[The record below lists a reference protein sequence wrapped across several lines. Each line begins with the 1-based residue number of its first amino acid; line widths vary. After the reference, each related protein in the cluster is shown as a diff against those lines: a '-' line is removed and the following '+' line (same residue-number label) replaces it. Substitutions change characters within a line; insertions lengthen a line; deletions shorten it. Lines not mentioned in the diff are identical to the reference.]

1 MMKLHLSKSSV
12 SLLFFALSAACGA
25 QSANQIVQWSIVVQE
40 HKQLNPGAK
49 AIAALEA
56 TIKDGWHVY
65 ALSQVPGGPIPLTV
79 KVPDNPVFTTAGV
92 AIESKPESFYDKNF
106 DMETQFYK
114 HSFSIKVPLAV
125 KATAPLG
132 DQTAEIDVKYQMC
145 NDNTCLPPAVTHLA
159 LQATIVRTD
168 GKIVKKA
175 GLATTTLHNSTGL
188 SSKAAVTEPL
198 NSTIVPGMSAPLV
211 PPVPSASTSSPTST
225 PASPV
230 PPSNLE
236 AHGFGSFIWLAIVMG
251 ALSLLT
257 PCVFPMIPITVSY
270 FANHAGGSRR
280 ASIGK
285 AAVYAGGIILTF
297 SAVGMLLAAIF
308 GAGGVNRLAANPWVN
323 LFITAVF
330 LVFALSLFGAFFFQ
344 VPTRLTQR
352 LDSLS
357 RMKES
362 SGTVGALLMGILFT
376 LTSFTCTAPFVGTL
390 LVMATEGNWRW
401 PLAGMVAFSTIF
413 AIPFFVL
420 ALAPQIVS
428 NLPRAGGW
436 MNSVKVVMGFLE
448 IAAAMKFLSNADL
461 IFGWGIFTHQ
471 AVLSIWIAIGLLL
484 VLYILGAFY
493 MSHDSPVKSVGA
505 VRILLAILFLA
516 ITVWMV
522 AGLFGHSM
530 GELEAF
536 LPPPTQESATSIT
549 LGSVSNSQ
557 TGPQWVLNNLPE
569 AEMQAAQQHKPI
581 FVDFTGYT
589 CTNCRWM
596 EANMFSRPD
605 IQSALSHFVLVRLY
619 TDGDGKI
626 YEDQQNM
633 QNNRFGT
640 VALPLYVLLTPQGAT
655 ISTFPGLTRDP
666 QQFLEFLSKAMG
678 A

>member
-1 MMKLHLSKSSV
+1 MMKSHLRRAGV
-12 SLLFFALSAACGA
+12 ALLFVALSAMCSA
-25 QSANQIVQWSIVVQE
+25 QSASQIVQWSIAIPK

-49 AIAALEA
+49 VVAVLNA

-65 ALSQVPGGPIPLTV
+65 ALSQVPGGPTPMTV
-79 KVPDNPVFTTAGV
+79 KLSDNPVFTPAG
-92 AIESKPESFYDKNF
+92 AATESTPESTYDKNF
-106 DMETQFYK
+106 EMQTQFFE
-114 HSFSIKVPLAV
+114 HSIEVELPLAV

-132 DQTAEIDVKYQMC
+132 DQTAEIDVRFQTC
-145 NDNTCLPPAVTHLA
+145 NDTNCLPPAVAHLA
-159 LQATIVRTD
+159 LQATIVKATA
-168 GKIVKKA
+168 IVKAA
-175 GLATTTLHNSTGL
+175 GLTHATLHGSTKSASEPAASKPL
-188 SSKAAVTEPL
+188 SSTAA
-198 NSTIVPGMSAPLV
+198 PGASAPPE
-211 PPVPSASTSSPTST
+211 PPASTSAHTST
-225 PASPV
+225 PPGPV
-230 PPSNLE
+230 LPANLE

-297 SAVGMLLAAIF
+297 SAVGMLLAALF

-330 LVFALSLFGAFFFQ
+330 LAFALSLFGAFFFQ

-376 LTSFTCTAPFVGTL
+376 LTSFTCTAPFIGTL

-401 PLAGMVAFSTIF
+401 PLAGMVAFSTVF
-413 AIPFFVL
+413 ALPFFVL

-471 AVLSIWIAIGLLL
+471 AVLSIWIAVGLLL
-484 VLYILGAFY
+484 VLYILGVFY
-493 MSHDSPVKSVGA
+493 MPHDSPVKSVGA
-505 VRILLAILFLA
+505 VRILLSILFLA

-522 AGLFGHSM
+522 TGLFGHSM
-530 GELEAF
+530 GEIEAF
-536 LPPPTQESATSIT
+536 LPPPTQESAASTT
-549 LGSVSNSQ
+549 PDSVSNSQ
-557 TGPQWVLNNLPE
+557 AGPQWILNNYPE
-569 AEMQAAQQHKPI
+569 AKAQAAQQHKPI

-596 EANMFSRPD
+596 EANMFSRSD
-605 IQSALSHFVLVRLY
+605 IQSDLSHFVLVRLY

-666 QQFLEFLSKAMG
+666 QQFLEFLKKGMVS
-678 A
+678 

>member
-1 MMKLHLSKSSV
+1 MKIQGGIKMVKLHLRRAGV
-12 SLLFFALSAACGA
+12 ALVFFALSAACSA
-25 QSANQIVQWSIVVQE
+25 QSANRIVQWSVSFPE

-49 AIAALEA
+49 TTAVVEAAIEN
-56 TIKDGWHVY
+56 GWHVY
-65 ALSQVPGGPIPLTV
+65 ALSQVPGGPTPLTV
-79 KVPDNPVFTTAGV
+79 KVPDNSVLNAAGLPT
-92 AIESKPESFYDKNF
+92 ESKPESIFDKSF

-114 HSFSIKVPLAV
+114 HSFEIKVPLAV
-125 KATAPLG
+125 KATALLG
-132 DQTAEIDVKYQMC
+132 DQSADIDVRFQTC
-145 NDNTCLPPAVTHLA
+145 NDNTCLPPTVIHLA
-159 LQATIVRTD
+159 LQVTIV
-168 GKIVKKA
+168 
-175 GLATTTLHNSTGL
+175 
-188 SSKAAVTEPL
+188 KAAASAVAPL
-198 NSTIVPGMSAPLV
+198 QNSAASPLKATASGPLDSTIAPSTPAELA
-211 PPVPSASTSSPTST
+211 PTASTPSSAST
-225 PASPV
+225 PASPTM
-230 PPSNLE
+230 PANLS
-236 AHGFGSFIWLAIVMG
+236 AHGLGSFIWLAIVMG

-280 ASIGK
+280 ASVGK

-297 SAVGMLLAAIF
+297 SAVGMILAAVF

-323 LFITAVF
+323 LFITAAF
-330 LVFALSLFGAFFFQ
+330 LTFALSLFGAFFIQ

-376 LTSFTCTAPFVGTL
+376 LTSFTCTAPFIGTL

-401 PLAGMVAFSTIF
+401 PLAGMVAFSTVF

-471 AVLSIWIAIGLLL
+471 AVLCIWIAVGLLL
-484 VLYILGAFY
+484 VLYILGVFY
-493 MSHDSPVKSVGA
+493 MSHDSPVQSVGA
-505 VRILLAILFLA
+505 SRIMLALLFLSG
-516 ITVWMV
+516 TVWLV
-522 AGLFGHSM
+522 TGLFGHSM

-536 LPPPTQESATSIT
+536 LPPPTQESSPSTTPGAVSSATAS
-549 LGSVSNSQ
+549 
-557 TGPQWVLNNLPE
+557 PQWILNDFAGAE
-569 AEMQAAQQHKPI
+569 AQAAQQHKPI

-596 EANMFSRPD
+596 EANMFSRPEV
-605 IQSALSHFVLVRLY
+605 QSALSHFVLVRLY

-626 YEDQQNM
+626 YEDQQQM

-640 VALPLYVLLTPQGAT
+640 VALPLYALLTPQGAT

-666 QQFLEFLSKAMG
+666 QQFLDFLKNGMG
-678 A
+678 N